1 MAMMALMP
9 GCKLCARL
17 PERMRASFPSARDGS
32 GVRPAVPSIRCVA
45 CCFTRGSCERAD
57 LRRRVDTPRDIA
69 TCQICMALSTTF
81 LHLVDDSCSGLVTVG
96 VICFVGE
103 LFRVLFHLD
112 FLLS

>member
-57 LRRRVDTPRDIA
+57 LRRP
-69 TCQICMALSTTF
+69 QTF
-81 LHLVDDSCSGLVTVG
+81 LHLVDDPCSGLVRVG
-96 VICFVGE
+96 VICFVGQ